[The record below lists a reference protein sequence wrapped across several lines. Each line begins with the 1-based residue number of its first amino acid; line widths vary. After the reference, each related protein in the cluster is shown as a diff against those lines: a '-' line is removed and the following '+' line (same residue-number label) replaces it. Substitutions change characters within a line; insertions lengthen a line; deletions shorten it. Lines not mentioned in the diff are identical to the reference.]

1 MNKTFL
7 LMYITAVITVISG
20 CTTQR
25 TNISKNGRVTI
36 NRIPSEKVFIP
47 WADAYQ
53 DGNDLLLTGVVERR
67 RLSTGLLKAHIDV
80 TIFSA
85 EGMILQEGH
94 TKAIYVPGR
103 RIGKGINWERFRI
116 RFSGIPPEGAKIKM
130 VVKSFDINQD

>member
-1 MNKTFL
+1 MNKIFL
-7 LMYITAVITVISG
+7 PAYIIATITIIYG
-20 CTTQR
+20 CATQR
-25 TNISKNGRVTI
+25 VNLSENGRVVI
-36 NRIPSEKVFIP
+36 ERIPSEKVFIP

-67 RLSTGLLKAHIDV
+67 RLSIGPLKSHIDV

-85 EGMILQEGH
+85 EGTILQEGH

-116 RFSGIPPEGAKIKM
+116 LFSGIPPEGAKIKM
-130 VVKSFDINQD
+130 VVKSFDIYQD